1 MNFAVL
7 ITTSGHENIEKA
19 VKSFSSYNVP
29 IYIVTPNNDLKF
41 RYDGSRFKRIKVI
54 HDEGKGKPQAL
65 NIAFKSIPEEIVLL
79 TDGDVW
85 TDKNALKEIINLF
98 SHKTLPQKIGLV
110 TGKVISLND
119 KNTMLGFWSHF
130 LVFAA
135 NSMRE
140 EKNKKGEY
148 FEGTG
153 YLMAVR
159 KSLIGKIPEDI
170 FSEDGYISYKIYT
183 NGYKIRYTDKAQVY
197 VKYPTTIS
205 DWLKQ
210 KRRSAGGYTQKY
222 IVVKTRSFKKEAIGG
237 VKLFFKYPQNL
248 KEYYYL
254 VCLFLIRIYLWLVII
269 IDIRIRKLKFKD
281 VWVRIESTK

>member
-7 ITTSGHENIEKA
+7 ITTSGHEDIEKA
-19 VKSFSSYNVP
+19 TRSFLAYDIPV
-29 IYIVTPNNDLKF
+29 YIVTPNSGLKF
-41 RYDGSRFKRIKVI
+41 KDRKINIIQDK
-54 HDEGKGKPQAL
+54 GKGKPQAL
-65 NIAFKSIPEEIVLL
+65 NLAFKNIKEEIILL
-79 TDGDVW
+79 TDGDVY
-85 TDKNALKEIINLF
+85 TSKNALKGIMKLF
-98 SHKTLPQKIGLV
+98 DSKTGLV
-110 TGKVISLND
+110 TGKVVPLNK

-159 KSLIGKIPEDI
+159 KSLIGKIPSDI
-170 FSEDGYISYKIYT
+170 FSEDGYISYKVYT
-183 NGYKIRYTDKAQVY
+183 KGYKIRYTNKAKVY

-205 DWLKQ
+205 DWLLQ

-222 IVVKTRSFKKEAIGG
+222 IVVKTRSFKKEAMGG
-237 VKLFFKYPQNL
+237 IKLFFKYPKNI
-248 KEYYYL
+248 KEYFYL
-254 VCLFLIRIYLWLVII
+254 ICLFLMRIYLWII
-269 IDIRIRKLKFKD
+269 IIVDIRLRKLKFKD
-281 VWVRIESTK
+281 IWVRVESTK

>member
-7 ITTSGHENIEKA
+7 ITTSGEEDIEKA
-19 VKSFSSYNVP
+19 IKSFFAYNVP
-29 IYIVTPNNDLKF
+29 IYVVSPNKDLKF
-41 RYDGSRFKRIKVI
+41 KDKKVNVI
-54 HDEGKGKPQAL
+54 QDKGEGKPQAL
-65 NIAFKSIPEEIVLL
+65 NLALKNIKEEIILL

-85 TDKNALKEIINLF
+85 LDKNALKEIMKLF
-98 SHKTLPQKIGLV
+98 EKTGFDKTGLI
-110 TGKVISLND
+110 TGKVISLNNR
-119 KNTMLGFWSHF
+119 NTMLGFWSHF

-159 KSLIGKIPEDI
+159 KSLIGKIPKDI
-170 FSEDGYISYKIYT
+170 FSEDGYISYMVYT
-183 NGYKIRYTDKAQVY
+183 KGYKIRYTDKAKVY

-222 IVVKTRSFKKEAIGG
+222 IIVKTRSFKKEAIGG
-237 VKLFFKYPQNL
+237 IKLFFKYPKNL

-254 VCLFLIRIYLWLVII
+254 ICLFLMRIYLWLVIAV
-269 IDIRIRKLKFKD
+269 DIRIRKLKFKD
-281 VWVRIESTK
+281 IWVRVESTK

>member
-7 ITTSGHENIEKA
+7 ITTSGEEDIEKA
-19 VKSFSSYNVP
+19 TQSFVAYNVP
-29 IYIVTPNNDLKF
+29 IYVVSPNKDLKF
-41 RYDGSRFKRIKVI
+41 KDKKVNVI
-54 HDEGKGKPQAL
+54 QDKGEGKPQAL
-65 NIAFKSIPEEIVLL
+65 NLALKNIKEEIILL

-85 TDKNALKEIINLF
+85 LDKNALKEIMKLF
-98 SHKTLPQKIGLV
+98 EKAGFDKTGLV
-110 TGKVISLND
+110 TGKVISLNNR
-119 KNTMLGFWSHF
+119 NTMLGFWSHF

-140 EKNKKGEY
+140 EKNKKGAY

-159 KSLIGKIPEDI
+159 KSLIGKIPKDI
-170 FSEDGYISYKIYT
+170 FSEDGYISYMVYT
-183 NGYKIRYTDKAQVY
+183 KGYKIRYTDKAKVY

-222 IVVKTRSFKKEAIGG
+222 IIVKTRSFKKEAIGG
-237 VKLFFKYPQNL
+237 IKLFFKYPKNL

-254 VCLFLIRIYLWLVII
+254 ICLFLMRIYLWLVIAM
-269 IDIRIRKLKFKD
+269 DIRIRKLKFKD
-281 VWVRIESTK
+281 IWVRVESTK

>member
-7 ITTSGHENIEKA
+7 ITTSGKEDIEKA
-19 VKSFSSYNVP
+19 IRSFSTYDVP
-29 IYIVTPNNDLKF
+29 IYIVTPNNNLHF
-41 RYDGSRFKRIKVI
+41 NNKRIKVI
-54 HDEGKGKPQAL
+54 QDKGEGKPQAL
-65 NIAFKSIPEEIVLL
+65 NIALKNIKEEIILL

-85 TDKNALKEIINLF
+85 LDKNALKEIIKLF
-98 SHKTLPQKIGLV
+98 DKKTVLDKTGLV
-110 TGKVISLND
+110 TGKVVSLNN

-135 NSMRE
+135 NSMRK

-153 YLMAVR
+153 YLMAVK
-159 KSLIGKIPEDI
+159 KSLIGKIPKDI
-170 FSEDGYISYKIYT
+170 FSEDGYISYMVYT
-183 NGYKIRYTDKAQVY
+183 KGYKIRYTDKAKVY

-222 IVVKTRSFKKEAIGG
+222 IVVKTRGFKKEAIGG
-237 VKLFFKYPQNL
+237 IKLFFKYPKNL

-254 VCLFLIRIYLWLVII
+254 ICLFLMRIYLWLVIAV
-269 IDIRIRKLKFKD
+269 DIRIRKLKFKD
-281 VWVRIESTK
+281 IWVRVESTK

>member
-7 ITTSGHENIEKA
+7 ITTSGKEDIEKA
-19 VKSFSSYNVP
+19 TRSFLAYDVP
-29 IYIVTPNNDLKF
+29 VYIVTPNSGLKF
-41 RYDGSRFKRIKVI
+41 KDRKINIIQDKG
-54 HDEGKGKPQAL
+54 EGKPQAL
-65 NIAFKSIPEEIVLL
+65 NLALSIIKEEIILL
-79 TDGDVW
+79 TDGDVY
-85 TDKNALKEIINLF
+85 TSKNALKEIMWLF
-98 SHKTLPQKIGLV
+98 DSKAGFDKTGLV
-110 TGKVISLND
+110 TGKVVSLNN

-135 NSMRE
+135 NSMRK

-153 YLMAVR
+153 YLMAVK
-159 KSLIGKIPEDI
+159 KSLIGKIPKDI
-170 FSEDGYISYKIYT
+170 FSEDGYISYMVYT
-183 NGYKIRYTDKAQVY
+183 KGYKIRYTDKAKVY

-237 VKLFFKYPQNL
+237 IKLFFKYPKNL

-254 VCLFLIRIYLWLVII
+254 ICLFLMRIYLWVII
-269 IDIRIRKLKFKD
+269 TIDLRIRKLKFKD
-281 VWVRIESTK
+281 IWVRVESTK